1 MNAFYLIL
9 LGFAVSIDGFATGI
23 AYGLKKI
30 HLPWTSLYIVGIIT
44 GLAVGAAMYGAYL
57 TGSRLDTRLAMLCG
71 SALLVA
77 LGVYTLFQE
86 CKNQIAAKLPSLPPS
101 RQAHFPLSLLH
112 ILAEPATADLD
123 NSKGISPW
131 EALFLGLALGMDN
144 MAVAFGACLLT
155 PLPLYAPLVMAGVQ
169 VLVIVLGLQA
179 SKQLVSEKIKK
190 KIPYL
195 PGIILILLGLLRLN

>member
-1 MNAFYLIL
+1 
-9 LGFAVSIDGFATGI
+9 
-23 AYGLKKI
+23 
-30 HLPWTSLYIVGIIT
+30 
-44 GLAVGAAMYGAYL
+44 
-57 TGSRLDTRLAMLCG
+57 
-71 SALLVA
+71 
-77 LGVYTLFQE
+77 
-86 CKNQIAAKLPSLPPS
+86 
-101 RQAHFPLSLLH
+101 
-112 ILAEPATADLD
+112 
-123 NSKGISPW
+123 
-131 EALFLGLALGMDN
+131 MDN